1 MTYEYACGACGNE
14 WEAEQ
19 RISEEPLK
27 KCPKC
32 GKLQAKR
39 QISRGAGFIL
49 KGGGWYADGYGSSKG
64 GSGGGEPKA
73 SSSSESKPSASTESK
88 PSETK
93 STETKASDSGSSGS
107 SDSPKPTDSKGKTAA
122 A

>member
-1 MTYEYACGACGNE
+1 MTYEYACAACGHE

-19 RISEEPLK
+19 SIREDPIK
-27 KCPKC
+27 KCPSC

-49 KGGGWYADGYGSSKG
+49 KGGGWYADGYGSSTG
-64 GSGGGEPKA
+64 GSGGK
-73 SSSSESKPSASTESK
+73 
-88 PSETK
+88 K
-93 STETKASDSGSSGS
+93 SDGGGTSGSSEPSGGS
-107 SDSPKPTDSKGKTAA
+107 TPSSTPSESKGKTAA

>member
-1 MTYEYACGACGNE
+1 MTYEYACGACGHE

-19 RISEEPLK
+19 RISDAPIK

-32 GKLQAKR
+32 SKLQAKR

-49 KGGGWYADGYGSSKG
+49 KGGGWYADGYGSAKS
-64 GSGGGEPKA
+64 GSGASGAESKPASGG
-73 SSSSESKPSASTESK
+73 SSSSESKPEAKPSDAGSSK

-93 STETKASDSGSSGS
+93 TETK
-107 SDSPKPTDSKGKTAA
+107 TETKGKTVAA
-122 A
+122 